1 MNYHSI
7 FLCYCLAL
15 APFLI
20 QEGESVIWVVGASTT
35 VSLGGLILGGLLLK
49 AGAAGIIGLASVG
62 HRIYKFSPQL
72 FKHSIFC
79 GT

>member
-1 MNYHSI
+1 MNNYSI
-7 FLCYCLAL
+7 LLLYFVAL

-62 HRIYKFSPQL
+62 QKIFQFSSQL
-72 FKHSIFC
+72 FKFLTFSN
-79 GT
+79 T